1 MNCNIGITDKFFV
14 NYMEL
19 IRTKMLP
26 YQWRVLNDEEDI
38 VIAKERDAD
47 YIPAEKS
54 HCVENFRIAAGRTK
68 GHHYGM
74 VFQDSDLYKW
84 LEAVA
89 YTLERVDDKYLR
101 GLAEEAVDLIAEAQ
115 EEDGYLNTYFTI
127 EAPERKFKR
136 LYQSHELYC
145 AGHFIEAAVAYYQA
159 VDNQKVLDTAVKLA
173 DCIDRHF
180 GPNGIKG
187 YDGHEEIELALLRL
201 YEVTKEK
208 RYLTLAKFFLYE
220 RGKNPEFFQQQRD
233 ADPDKSVLIEGMD
246 GFRPSYYQNHKPIL
260 QQETAEGHAVRVA
273 YMCDGMA
280 RLAYLD
286 NDKDMLEACQRLW
299 QNITH
304 KRMYITGAI
313 GSTVIG
319 EAFTA
324 DYDLPNDT
332 VYGETC
338 ASVGLMFFAHN
349 LMKSQEK
356 GEYAD
361 VMEKALYNTVLSGM
375 ALDGKHFFYVNP
387 LEVVPEY
394 SHKDPGKSHIKTTR
408 PSWFGCACCPPN
420 LARLLSSLNRYV
432 YTVKNDIVYAN
443 LYVSSWGSVDI
454 AGQEIFLKQTTEYP
468 KTGNIELE
476 VLTDGEF
483 GIAMR
488 IPGWA
493 SDYKLQIN
501 GKECAIKPKDGYVV
515 LHRSWHK
522 NDLIS
527 LVLPMEAKFYQALP
541 RVREDIGRVAVQRG
555 PVVYCAESVDNGA
568 ELELLRVSPDM
579 ELQESSADKEFG
591 GAVILKGKTEKVQLP
606 SDEKLYA
613 PYEKVSL
620 QVQDLKLVP
629 YYCWGNRG
637 ENEMLVWLYKK

>member
-1 MNCNIGITDKFFV
+1 MGCNIEITDKFFV
-14 NYMEL
+14 KYMEL

-26 YQWRVLNDEEDI
+26 YQWRVLNDEENI

-54 HCVENFRIAAGRTK
+54 HCIENFRIAAGRSQ

-89 YTLERVDDKYLR
+89 YTLARVNDKYLQ
-101 GLAEEAVDLIAEAQ
+101 GLAEEAIDLISETQ
-115 EEDGYLNTYFTI
+115 EDDGYLNTYFTI

-159 VDNQKVLDTAVKLA
+159 VGNQKILNTAIKLA

-180 GPNGIKG
+180 GHDGIKG

-208 RYLTLAKFFLYE
+208 RYLNLARFFLYE
-220 RGKNPEFFQQQRD
+220 RGINPEFFQQQRD

-246 GFRPSYYQNHKPIL
+246 GFAPSYYQNHKPIIR
-260 QQETAEGHAVRVA
+260 QETAEGHAVRVA

-286 NDKDMLEACQRLW
+286 NDKDMLEACERLW
-299 QNITH
+299 KNITH

-332 VYGETC
+332 IYGETC
-338 ASVGLMFFAHN
+338 ASVGLMFFARN
-349 LMKSQEK
+349 MIKNKQK

-361 VMEKALYNTVLSGM
+361 VMEKALYNTILSGM
-375 ALDGKHFFYVNP
+375 SLDGKHFFYVNP

-420 LARLLSSLNRYV
+420 LARLLSSLNHYI
-432 YTVKNDIVYAN
+432 YTVKGDCVYTN
-443 LYVSSWGSVDI
+443 LYISSKGSVNID
-454 AGQEIFLKQTTEYP
+454 GQEIFLKQITNYP
-468 KTGNIELE
+468 NTGRVEME
-476 VLTDGEF
+476 VCSSGSF

-488 IPGWA
+488 IPEWA
-493 SDYKLQIN
+493 SDYELKVN
-501 GKECAIKPKDGYVV
+501 GEKCVIESNDGYVT
-515 LHRSWHK
+515 LNRKWQK
-522 NDLIS
+522 NDKIL
-527 LVLPMEAKFYQALP
+527 LALPMKVKFYQALP
-541 RVREDIGRVAVQRG
+541 RVREDIGRIAVQRG
-555 PVVYCAESVDNGA
+555 PVVYCAESVDNGS
-568 ELELLRVSPDM
+568 ELELLRVVPDM
-579 ELQESSADKEFG
+579 KLEESSCQAEFD
-591 GAVILKGKTEKVQLP
+591 GAIILHGKAEKIQVSP
-606 SDEKLYA
+606 KEKLYA
-613 PYEKVSL
+613 PYKKPSLYEKE
-620 QVQDLKLVP
+620 LKLVP

-637 ENEMLVWLYKK
+637 ENEMLVWLYQK

>member
-1 MNCNIGITDKFFV
+1 M
-14 NYMEL
+14 
-19 IRTKMLP
+19 
-26 YQWRVLNDEEDI
+26 
-38 VIAKERDAD
+38 
-47 YIPAEKS
+47 
-54 HCVENFRIAAGRTK
+54 
-68 GHHYGM
+68 
-74 VFQDSDLYKW
+74 
-84 LEAVA
+84 
-89 YTLERVDDKYLR
+89 
-101 GLAEEAVDLIAEAQ
+101 
-115 EEDGYLNTYFTI
+115 
-127 EAPERKFKR
+127 
-136 LYQSHELYC
+136 
-145 AGHFIEAAVAYYQA
+145 
-159 VDNQKVLDTAVKLA
+159 DTAVKLA

-220 RGKNPEFFQQQRD
+220 RGKNTEFFQQQRD

-432 YTVKNDIVYAN
+432 YTVKNDTVYAN

-493 SDYKLQIN
+493 SGYKLQVN
-501 GKECAIKPKDGYVV
+501 GEDCAIQPEDGYVV
-515 LHRSWHK
+515 IHRSWHK

-579 ELQESSADKEFG
+579 ELQESSVDKEFG

-606 SDEKLYA
+606 SEEKLYA

-620 QVQDLKLVP
+620 QAQDLKLVP